1 MDLTIIIPSLNEG
14 YHLRTLAEKI
24 RAIFMPF
31 SIEYEI
37 WIIDDS
43 TDNTTPALI
52 EKMIA
57 DIPTVRW
64 VHRNHV
70 GGQNSA
76 IIEGFRRSIGEYV
89 IVMDST
95 LRHPPELLIDMYH
108 ALITDTD
115 MIISSRFLQKA
126 HSRHLSGLNKLKYWL
141 TQRMNKIQL
150 PNSNTITDCTNHY
163 FGLKRTV
170 IKNIEFN
177 SNNHNV
183 LIEILTKGDFQNIR
197 EIPYPLT
204 HQKKYAYKINIKKQ
218 LSHLRQIKNLLSYK
232 N

>member
-1 MDLTIIIPSLNEG
+1 MDLSIIIPSLNEG

-24 RAIFMPF
+24 RAILMPF

-43 TDNTTPALI
+43 TDNTPLLI
-52 EKMIA
+52 EKMIT

-64 VHRNHV
+64 IHRNHI

-76 IIEGFRRSIGEYV
+76 IVEGFRRSIGEYL

-115 MIISSRFLQKA
+115 IIIPSRFLQKN
-126 HSRHLSGLNKLKYWL
+126 HYRHLSKLNKLKYWL

-150 PNSNTITDCTNHY
+150 PNLNTITDCTNNY
-163 FGLKRTV
+163 FGLKRTA
-170 IKNIEFN
+170 IKNIEFS

-183 LIEILTKGDFQNIR
+183 LIEILTKTNFQNIR
-197 EIPYPLT
+197 EIPYPSST

-218 LSHLRQIKNLLSYK
+218 WNHLRQIKNLLSYK